1 MEYIDKNFNLYF
13 KTKSDDIIEVNSELS
28 SKLKKLDKSSLPK
41 NTKIILGSGPFFKIS
56 FEDGSNSII
65 SYDPIKCL
73 ITISQSKREISLY
86 SFKHLKLIL
95 DKLKDE
101 YKNPY
106 FYSNNFKKNILV
118 TDNQIEDDEYFSYE
132 SSIEIKDKK
141 DEEDIQKI
149 KNFFK
154 NIKNIYTS
162 EKGIT
167 YKFISPNFN
176 EYFPLINKDKLTDE
190 FNYFYSDKRKS
201 LELEFSLFLDKD
213 SEMIYPICG
222 PHNIGKTITAMRI
235 QKSNYL
241 KGIKSLYLNLK
252 YYFYEPFQDFDK
264 KIDTLIKEC
273 VYFIDNEEQLLE
285 LYNKF
290 QKLNKIKD
298 VISILPN
305 YLASKNFLKNK
316 FFLIIDQYQ
325 EKYDSNNILDLF
337 SAFKIF
343 LLSSINDSDV
353 KDNLILTQ
361 QEKSLKKYKLIKQK
375 QDKKIIRFTYY
386 EYLLPKIQKYI
397 KQDIQI
403 EKRKSKK
410 NIDSKEELIFLNKK
424 HKRNYNKDKI
434 YNSLKDYILTKKFGF
449 SIGKFIHIESFID
462 KEIKINK
469 NQYIIIFSLNEEDDS
484 TINFKKPIGFIF
496 SEKEK
501 EKQVYLDATKNITY
515 TNYEELFDLFSSQ
528 SYYGIGEIEEL

>member
-1 MEYIDKNFNLYF
+1 MEYIDENLNLYF
-13 KTKSDDIIEVNSELS
+13 KTKSGNIIEVNSELS
-28 SKLKKLDKSSLPK
+28 AKLKKLDKSSLPK
-41 NTKIILGSGPFFKIS
+41 NTKIILGSGPFFKMC
-56 FEDGSNSII
+56 FEDGSNFII

-73 ITISQSKREISLY
+73 ITISQSKRETSLY

-118 TDNQIEDDEYFSYE
+118 NYNQIEDDEYFSYE

-176 EYFPLINKDKLTDE
+176 EYFPLINKNKLTDE
-190 FNYFYSDKRKS
+190 FNYIYSDKRKS
-201 LELEFSLFLDKD
+201 LEFEFSLFLDED

-235 QKSNYL
+235 QKSKYL

-305 YLASKNFLKNK
+305 YLA
-316 FFLIIDQYQ
+316 
-325 EKYDSNNILDLF
+325 
-337 SAFKIF
+337 
-343 LLSSINDSDV
+343 
-353 KDNLILTQ
+353 
-361 QEKSLKKYKLIKQK
+361 
-375 QDKKIIRFTYY
+375 
-386 EYLLPKIQKYI
+386 
-397 KQDIQI
+397 
-403 EKRKSKK
+403 
-410 NIDSKEELIFLNKK
+410 
-424 HKRNYNKDKI
+424 
-434 YNSLKDYILTKKFGF
+434 
-449 SIGKFIHIESFID
+449 
-462 KEIKINK
+462 
-469 NQYIIIFSLNEEDDS
+469 
-484 TINFKKPIGFIF
+484 
-496 SEKEK
+496 
-501 EKQVYLDATKNITY
+501 
-515 TNYEELFDLFSSQ
+515 
-528 SYYGIGEIEEL
+528 